1 MLPSQEVP
9 RSLTV
14 TGPFWAFSFIVPDPP
29 SSDTGP
35 FSVSRFI
42 VPDDSFA
49 EIGPFVALAVTLPLT
64 PRSEI
69 GPLYV
74 RRSSD
79 APRGARTMK
88 NTVHSPELGP
98 SAVTSFPLT

>member
-1 MLPSQEVP
+1 M
-9 RSLTV
+9 
-14 TGPFWAFSFIVPDPP
+14 TGPFSAVNFIVPDPP

-49 EIGPFVALAVTLPLT
+49 EIGPFVAFAVTVPLT
-64 PRSEI
+64 LRSEI

-74 RRSSD
+74 LKSSD
-79 APRGARTMK
+79 APLGARTMK
-88 NTVHSPELGP
+88 NTVHSPALGP
-98 SAVTSFPLT
+98 SAVTSFPLTRVRI